1 MYMNIH
7 LCTVADHHT
16 VRLYIPMHSRK
27 NPPKLIKR
35 KSRFHLFPPPFS
47 ICRVTYNTDYS
58 ERRITFL
65 LLFKHICTIP
75 EHDISQFPIQ

>member
-27 NPPKLIKR
+27 KLIKR
-35 KSRFHLFPPPFS
+35 KSRFHLFPHLSQMPF
-47 ICRVTYNTDYS
+47 
-58 ERRITFL
+58 
-65 LLFKHICTIP
+65 
-75 EHDISQFPIQ
+75 DIQYRLQIKTHYISSFVQTHLHNP